1 GGAPHGPSA
10 RRVQAALEVM
20 GSDPHSL
27 ALVEPVGVSAFH
39 TGIEIQEPAVG
50 LVDSGEPE
58 SLGVLL
64 RVDAFER
71 RPGEMRPEFV
81 STGEEVRE
89 EPWVAGFEVNDPHG
103 PDRSR

>member
-1 GGAPHGPSA
+1 
-10 RRVQAALEVM
+10 M
-20 GSDPHSL
+20 GSDPHTL

-81 STGEEVRE
+81 STGRRFV
-89 EPWVAGFEVNDPHG
+89 
-103 PDRSR
+103 RSRGSPGSRSTMCTDRTDQGEEEGHGRVVVNLS